1 MITINMKFR
10 GLLFYTLFEHLFP
23 NLPELKA
30 RVFFQ
35 YKQAEQDISSGANL
49 LGNLLVPTGGARM
62 DRIVRNQFLTIL
74 MYRHLLRHLIGDFP
88 RHRNISK
95 RNRMMTA
102 GVLNHILNQMLMPH
116 VSFVNLKPFHQ
127 SCKIL
132 QRCAMKVVIHQVPIS
147 VHWYNGGFQL
157 TFTYPTCES
166 SVNRRIEQLARPFSR
181 LIDPRNEMW
190 GGNIFVVWALYA
202 KIILDLDD
210 CTRFGLN
217 SDRSVENIVSM
228 LTDDEILAIF
238 SSYEFCTILR
248 KYICLH
254 IQQKKIREIEAG
266 KIRTKE
272 LLWEM
277 VEFAMSESYRRE
289 RFEYSE
295 QRRSKF
301 NDQVVQSFVR
311 LVESSSMIL
320 RQAGF
325 EYQMQ
330 DLMEQINV
338 QQMDP
343 MIFFPFI
350 APNVLMKL
358 QDLISVFFSMHHQ
371 FEVDLNELTF
381 LVVWTAVHN
390 LRSRRRR
397 LIYQSKPWLQ
407 KSDWSE
413 KQLLSTA
420 SPELLLFFATTHNSI
435 LLMKII
441 QCFSDKKRQ
450 ERPK

>member
-1 MITINMKFR
+1 MKFR

-35 YKQAEQDISSGANL
+35 YKQVEQDISSGANL
-49 LGNLLVPTGGARM
+49 LGDLLDSTGRIRM

-102 GVLNHILNQMLMPH
+102 GVLNRILNQMLTPH
-116 VSFVNLKPFHQ
+116 VSFVNLKPMHQ

-157 TFTYPTCES
+157 NFTYPTCCH
-166 SVNRRIEQLARPFSR
+166 SVNKRIEQLAHPFSR
-181 LIDPRNEMW
+181 LIDPRNEIW
-190 GGNIFVVWALYA
+190 GGDIFIVWALHA
-202 KIILDLDD
+202 KIILDFDD
-210 CTRFGLN
+210 CTRFGVN
-217 SDRSVENIVSM
+217 PSNSVENIVSM
-228 LTDDEILAIF
+228 LTDDEILVIF

-254 IQQKKIREIEAG
+254 IQQNKIRAIQAG
-266 KIRTKE
+266 KIRSRE
-272 LLWEM
+272 LVWEM
-277 VEFAMSESYRRE
+277 VEFAMSDSHRRE

-301 NDQVVQSFVR
+301 NVHVVQSFVR

-320 RQAGF
+320 RQSGF

-330 DLMEQINV
+330 DLMEQINI
-338 QQMDP
+338 QLMDP
-343 MIFFPFI
+343 MIPFPFI

-358 QDLISVFFSMHHQ
+358 QDLISVFFSMDHQ

-381 LVVWTAVHN
+381 LVVWSAVYN
-390 LRSRRRR
+390 LRTRRRR

-413 KQLLSTA
+413 KQLLRTA
-420 SPELLLFFATTHNSI
+420 SPELLLFFATIHNRI
-435 LLMKII
+435 PLMKII